1 MTQQFQIQKREE
13 IIQKFQ
19 LMQLP
24 DAVRACCLGCKNA
37 RLQINNKNKDELDEY
52 PSPAI
57 VKEYLRNLEIT
68 AVCVATGQ
76 LNKLGQISV
85 CELSEGFE

>member
-1 MTQQFQIQKREE
+1 
-13 IIQKFQ
+13 
-19 LMQLP
+19 MQHP
-24 DAVRACCLGCKNA
+24 GAVKACCLGCKNA
-37 RLQINNKNKDELDEY
+37 RLQINDNNKDELDEY